1 MGNTCKSTKTE
12 PTVGTIAQ
20 LSAPIEPRTSH
31 EVVVEKSLTTEITQS
46 ADGLITQKK
55 QEEV

>member
-1 MGNTCKSTKTE
+1 MGNACKSTKTE

-20 LSAPIEPRTSH
+20 LAAPIAPQTSH
-31 EVVVEKSLTTEITQS
+31 EVVETSLTTEISQS